1 MGNIKGGN
9 EIQMQTIKDEHVK
22 LIIRIKDDKPRLKS
36 LRHQINKEDKE
47 QLNYFVSLVKL
58 DLGTD
63 YNTL

>member
-1 MGNIKGGN
+1 
-9 EIQMQTIKDEHVK
+9 MQTIKGEHMK

-47 QLNYFVSLVKL
+47 QLNYFVNLVKL

-63 YNTL
+63 YTTL